1 LNEKQENNQNNHP
14 SDEDLSA
21 LAEGNV
27 SDWMRAEILAHVGKC
42 EKCSF
47 ILTEVASFK
56 DSARSFDNPQ
66 NQISPLKINLIKRDD
81 SESPEAGSNG
91 KVTRPWRNPGDSF
104 YFWIASA
111 IFILSF
117 LLEGYRMPLLVAA
130 AFFGLLAII
139 DYSHR
144 NFLAPLIKAWREGDD
159 TKAEEVIQE
168 LKDRFKIG

>member
-1 LNEKQENNQNNHP
+1 LNEKPENIKNDHP

-47 ILTEVASFK
+47 ILTETASFK
-56 DSARSFDNPQ
+56 DNAPSFNTPQ
-66 NQISPLKINLIKRDD
+66 SQISPLKINLIKRDD
-81 SESPEAGSNG
+81 SESAQPGSSG
-91 KVTRPWRNPGDSF
+91 KITRPWRNPGDSF
-104 YFWIASA
+104 YFWIAAS

-117 LLEGYRMPLLVAA
+117 LFESYRMQLLVAT
-130 AFFGLLAII
+130 AFFGFLAIL

-144 NFLAPLIKAWREGDD
+144 NFMAPLIKAWREGDD

>member
-1 LNEKQENNQNNHP
+1 MNEKPENTLNNHP

-27 SDWMRAEILAHVGKC
+27 SDWMRTGLLAHIEKC

-56 DSARSFDNPQ
+56 DSVSTINAPSS
-66 NQISPLKINLIKRDD
+66 QISPLKINLIKRDD
-81 SESPEAGSNG
+81 SESAQLGPTG
-91 KVTRPWRNPGDSF
+91 KIKRPWRNPGDSF
-104 YFWIASA
+104 YFWIAA
-111 IFILSF
+111 TIFILSF
-117 LLEGYRMPLLVAA
+117 LLEEYRMQLLVAT
-130 AFFGLLAII
+130 AFFGLLAIL

-168 LKDRFKIG
+168 LKDRFKIS